1 MTADPLTAGLNTP
14 PEACDLGSPSAT
26 AALERWMS
34 DCIEGYAGPLSLEKF
49 EGGQSNPT
57 YRLSSRDRRYVLRKQ
72 PPGDLP
78 RGAHDV
84 LREARVMRALHGS
97 PVPVP
102 RIEAICD
109 DPGLVGSPFFIMELV
124 DGRIFWDT
132 AFRTIPEKER
142 AAYLDAMNATI
153 AALHQLDHETL
164 GLGDY
169 GRSGNYFARQISRWT
184 RQYVEDP
191 DGGRDPNMDKLVEW
205 LPQKIPDDDETRL
218 IHGDFRCDN
227 LIFDAS
233 EPRIVAVLDWELST
247 VGHPLADFAYHA
259 LLYRIPGDIVA
270 GIGGADPVMLGLPT
284 ERDYV
289 EAYCR
294 RVGRSS
300 IPDWDFYVAFNLFRL
315 AAIFHGIKARV
326 VRGNA
331 SSANARDRAAKF
343 PALAQ
348 LAREA
353 MEHCQ

>member
-1 MTADPLTAGLNTP
+1 MTAHQMTGGITTQ
-14 PEACDLGSPSAT
+14 PEISELRAPAAT
-26 AALERWMS
+26 AAVERWMS
-34 DCIEGYAGPLSLEKF
+34 EHVPGFAGPLSIEKF

-57 YRLSSRDRRYVLRKQ
+57 YRLSDRHRCYVLRKQ

-78 RGAHDV
+78 SGAHDV

-102 RIEAICD
+102 RIEVTSE
-109 DPGLVGSPFFIMELV
+109 DPDLVGSPFFIMEFV

-132 AFRTIPEKER
+132 AFRTVPKEER

-153 AALHQLDHETL
+153 AALHQLDHGAL
-164 GLGDY
+164 GLSNY
-169 GRSGNYFARQISRWT
+169 GRPGNYFARQISRWT
-184 RQYVEDP
+184 RQYLDDP
-191 DGGRDPNMDKLVEW
+191 DGGRSADMEALIEW
-205 LPQKIPDDDETRL
+205 LPKAIPPDDETRL
-218 IHGDFRCDN
+218 IHGDFRSDN
-227 LIFDAS
+227 LIFHGS

-247 VGHPLADFAYHA
+247 LGHPLADFAYHA

-270 GIGGADPVMLGLPT
+270 GIAGEDPGSLGLPT

-289 EAYCR
+289 AAYCER
-294 RVGRSS
+294 TGRSS
-300 IPDWDFYVAFNLFRL
+300 IPEWDFYVTFNLFRL

-343 PALAQ
+343 PT
-348 LAREA
+348 LARLARDA
-353 MEHCQ
+353 MENCR